1 MSTIPPPSARTIA
14 VLTSGGDAPG
24 MNAAVRAV
32 VRTGLARGARVY
44 AVREGYEGAVA
55 GGDRIVPMTWS
66 AVGGILHQGGTVI
79 GTARSERF
87 RTREGRLAVAANFL
101 RAGIDSLVV
110 IGGDGSLSGAD
121 LLRQEWRSL
130 VEELVS
136 SGRIEAQAAAQ
147 ALPFSIVG
155 LVGSIDNDM
164 SGTDIT
170 IGTDT
175 ALHRIT
181 EAIDA
186 IASTAASHQRTFV
199 VEVMGRH
206 CGYLALM
213 GAIATGASWVLIPE
227 NPPDVDDWED
237 TMCERLRTGRKA
249 GRRDSIVI
257 VAEGAR
263 DRHGRSITVDYV
275 RQSLEQ
281 RLGEDVR
288 VTILGHVQR
297 GGAPSAFDRYMSTL
311 LGHAAVEHLLCSPP
325 GSEPQLIGMKDNR
338 VTRQPLMECVERT
351 GRVARSVSGGDYS
364 GALELRGA
372 GFASALRTL
381 RTIVR

>member
-1 MSTIPPPSARTIA
+1 
-14 VLTSGGDAPG
+14 
-24 MNAAVRAV
+24 
-32 VRTGLARGARVY
+32 
-44 AVREGYEGAVA
+44 
-55 GGDRIVPMTWS
+55 
-66 AVGGILHQGGTVI
+66 
-79 GTARSERF
+79 
-87 RTREGRLAVAANFL
+87 
-101 RAGIDSLVV
+101 
-110 IGGDGSLSGAD
+110 
-121 LLRQEWRSL
+121 
-130 VEELVS
+130 
-136 SGRIEAQAAAQ
+136 
-147 ALPFSIVG
+147 
-155 LVGSIDNDM
+155 M

-170 IGTDT
+170 IGADT

-227 NPPDVDDWED
+227 NPPDVDDWEA
-237 TMCERLRTGRKA
+237 TMCERLRTGREA

-263 DRHGRSITVDYV
+263 DRHGNPITAEHV
-275 RQSLEQ
+275 RQVLQE
-281 RLGEDVR
+281 RLNEDVR

-311 LGHAAVEHLLCSPP
+311 LGHAAVAELLSSPP

-338 VTRQPLMECVERT
+338 VTRQPLMECVERDAQ
-351 GRVARSVSGGDYS
+351 GRREHQERRLRGGHGAARPRLRLGPADAAHDRARAAPPARPRARS
-364 GALELRGA
+364 
-372 GFASALRTL
+372 ASASPSCTAAAPPRA
-381 RTIVR
+381 